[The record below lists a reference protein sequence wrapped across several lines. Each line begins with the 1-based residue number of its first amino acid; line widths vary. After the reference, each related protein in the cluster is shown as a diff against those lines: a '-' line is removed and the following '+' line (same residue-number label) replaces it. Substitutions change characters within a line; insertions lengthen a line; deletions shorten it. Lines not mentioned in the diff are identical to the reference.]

1 MVRLESEDF
10 IDGVKQKIAEDCGD
24 ENAKIVLVWLNKTIQ
39 NWKGAFY
46 CFQNKRYYEA
56 TYNGDKDELYLDKYV
71 LECKKVYS
79 VTEEN
84 SN

>member
-1 MVRLESEDF
+1 MVRLEEEDF

-24 ENAKIVLVWLNKTIQ
+24 ENANAVTIWVTKTIQ
-39 NWKGAFY
+39 NCKGAFY
-46 CFQNKRYYEA
+46 CFQNNRYYEA
-56 TYNGDKDELYLDKYV
+56 TYDGDKDELYLYKYV